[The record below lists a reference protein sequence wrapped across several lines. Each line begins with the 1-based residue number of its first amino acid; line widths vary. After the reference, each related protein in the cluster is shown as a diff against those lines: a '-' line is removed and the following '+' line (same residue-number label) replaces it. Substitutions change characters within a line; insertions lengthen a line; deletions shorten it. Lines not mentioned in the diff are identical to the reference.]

1 MCKHPKLIMPIEK
14 FNRFL
19 KTIGSE
25 LEEVF
30 EDSNIYMNNR
40 VIFDNTGIL
49 LYETFQLGIENE
61 ELFVKCLNQID
72 SENKCYLECIIKHFK
87 KLENILVR
95 YLFVLKETSKNY
107 NDSVSFKK
115 IEALYENCL
124 NLEVGEYGKQGKPLK
139 YQLNFK
145 QKIYER
151 YLSKTIQNVFE
162 RFNYLLEIYRN
173 GPKMF
178 DCRLLQKNES
188 LQEKSVINKSLV
200 PIDYLQTFL
209 INIMI
214 YGEFK

>member
-1 MCKHPKLIMPIEK
+1 MALRKYPKLVAPIEK

-30 EDSNIYMNNR
+30 EDCNIYTNNR
-40 VIFDNTGIL
+40 VIFDNNGIL
-49 LYETFQLGIENE
+49 LYETFQLGIENN
-61 ELFVKCLNQID
+61 ELFVKCLNRID
-72 SENKCYLECIIKHFK
+72 SENKCYLECIVKHFK

-107 NDSVSFKK
+107 DTSISFKE
-115 IEALYENCL
+115 IETLYEDCL
-124 NLEVGEYGKQGKPLK
+124 NLETGDYLK
-139 YQLNFK
+139 HQLNFE
-145 QKIYER
+145 QKIN
-151 YLSKTIQNVFE
+151 SNKTIRRIFE
-162 RFNYLLEIYRN
+162 RFKYSLEIYRN

-178 DCRLLQKNES
+178 DCRLIQMFGI
-188 LQEKSVINKSLV
+188 EKSVINKSLV